1 MFVFDCFFERSHLE
15 KTFIREYLKSWW
27 GFERTNLTFYRIKT
41 FKRFKQPLKM
51 CLNLTKGE
59 NWEGWI
65 RMNQQGYINI
75 NSNFQPLLIASENH
89 PFFKAQGKLNNSF
102 TGFREYRKTL
112 LLVPRL
118 DQFSNSNSF
127 ELNQPVA

>member
-1 MFVFDCFFERSHLE
+1 
-15 KTFIREYLKSWW
+15 
-27 GFERTNLTFYRIKT
+27 
-41 FKRFKQPLKM
+41 
-51 CLNLTKGE
+51 
-59 NWEGWI
+59 
-65 RMNQQGYINI
+65 MNQQGYINI

-89 PFFKAQGKLNNSF
+89 PFFKAQGKFNNSF

-112 LLVPRL
+112 LLVPGV